1 MTSPDPSSTSLEE
14 ARPAGGLLEWLSV
27 ATALAA
33 GVELVILR
41 IFTRTA
47 IHIPGFADLRSV
59 YVPISEVGRYAFY
72 LAVVLLLVTLILIV
86 ENLYRR
92 SAVAARAGAAGVA
105 LFLIAAAI
113 ARMGEVD
120 GMTLDG
126 ATLAAL
132 LLLAPWA
139 LGGAHRRSRFPTI
152 LLVTAFVFSGLVAT
166 VQALAGSGQMLGGG
180 TWLALA
186 GEAIAVGA
194 AAATPLLVGRVRSR
208 PALAWGTAVGGAT
221 YAGLL
226 VNAST
231 VKILLLW
238 NFGLAGYLPSVLYGI
253 AAGGVT
259 YTIVALRATG
269 RRTSAVGIAL
279 LFMGGIGLHSTYQS
293 GLVLAGFASLGAA
306 DLFDRGRPRLSA
318 DSDPAART
326 SQPVG
331 RVA

>member
-1 MTSPDPSSTSLEE
+1 VTSPEPSSTSLEE
-14 ARPAGGLLEWLSV
+14 APAAGGLLECLSV

-41 IFTRTA
+41 VFTRTA
-47 IHIPGFADLRSV
+47 IHIPGFADLRSI

-72 LAVVLLLVTLILIV
+72 LAVVLLLVTLILVV

-92 SAVAARAGAAGVA
+92 RAVAASAGAVGVA

-113 ARMGEVD
+113 ARMGEID

-139 LGGAHRRSRFPTI
+139 LGGVHGRARFPTI
-152 LLVTAFVFSGLVAT
+152 LLVTAFVFSGLIGT
-166 VQALAGSGQMLGGG
+166 EQALAGSGQMLGGG
-180 TWLALA
+180 AWLALA
-186 GEAIAVGA
+186 GEALAVGA
-194 AAATPLLVGRVRSR
+194 AVATPLLVGRVHSR
-208 PALAWGTAVGGAT
+208 PALALGVAVGGSI

-238 NFGLAGYLPSVLYGI
+238 NFGLAGYLPSVLYGV
-253 AAGGVT
+253 AAGAVA

-269 RRTSAVGIAL
+269 RRTTALGIAL
-279 LFMGGIGLHSTYQS
+279 LFMGGIGLHSTYQT
-293 GLVLAGFASLGAA
+293 GLVLAGLMLLGAA
-306 DLFDRGRPRLSA
+306 DRPIGCTRRPMSVTVEA
-318 DSDPAART
+318 
-326 SQPVG
+326 G
-331 RVA
+331 